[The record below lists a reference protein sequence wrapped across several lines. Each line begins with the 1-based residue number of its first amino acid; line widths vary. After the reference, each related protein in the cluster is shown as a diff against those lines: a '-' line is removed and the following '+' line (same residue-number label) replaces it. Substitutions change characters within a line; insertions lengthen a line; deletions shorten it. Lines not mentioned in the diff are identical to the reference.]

1 MSSPSNL
8 WYSRRMQ
15 KRKKLIP
22 HLIIAILALLGVTLL
37 VITFSPARQIDL
49 SFTKLS
55 PVIPFFLCVFLS
67 IAGILGFILNNLR
80 HGILAALFAVAFLLL
95 QMMRYNNI
103 FYTVI
108 LIIIFVLLEF
118 LFWKENR
125 ISFQP
130 QNLI

>member
-1 MSSPSNL
+1 MK
-8 WYSRRMQ
+8 

-22 HLIIAILALLGVTLL
+22 HLIIAVLALIGIALL

-55 PVIPFFLCVFLS
+55 PVIPFFLCVFLA
-67 IAGILGFILNNLR
+67 IAGISGFILAHLR
-80 HGILAALFAVAFLLL
+80 RGIFVALFIVGFLLL

-108 LIIIFVLLEF
+108 LIVIFVLLEF
-118 LFWKENR
+118 LFWKKK
-125 ISFQP
+125 
-130 QNLI
+130 